1 MHTQSTVDKLVSM
14 LVGTLGTWSKGSTP
28 GSLARYRMH
37 ARNTDTDYYSVC
49 TYIPRGLERVQV
61 YPVSLDPRPLV
72 QWEEH
77 VPDGDGAQVHH
88 EGLGRGIGDRQN
100 EDWGVGCHV
109 YGQVLVPR
117 LERERERE
125 G

>member
-1 MHTQSTVDKLVSM
+1 MDKLVSM
-14 LVGTLGTWSKGSTP
+14 LVGTLDTWSIGGIP

-61 YPVSLDPRPLV
+61 YPVSLDPCPLV

-77 VPDGDGAQVHH
+77 VPDGD
-88 EGLGRGIGDRQN
+88 
-100 EDWGVGCHV
+100 
-109 YGQVLVPR
+109 
-117 LERERERE
+117 
-125 G
+125 